1 MSFNDLNDLESQSG
15 GFSNQS
21 TASPAFA
28 QLTKSIS
35 QGIFTITS
43 NVATIH
49 RYIGLLR
56 TPRDTERMRNSLM
69 DTLAKTKNLSK
80 DLIPDIRSLSRWN
93 HDEIGPSE
101 RYEQQK
107 LTGDFQKAVTD
118 FQNAQKLAL
127 EKQKDYVKEVRQTME
142 DESGEYEPDPDG
154 RGQRLRQPKQQ
165 NQQQQFDQQRIQLLD
180 HSEVAFNEQLIE
192 EREQEIQGIEQ
203 GIVELNEIFRD
214 LGTIITEQGS
224 LIGTP
229 PRIKQTNR
237 FFKKEIIKSSPF
249 FAVLAP
255 LKIIR

>member
-1 MSFNDLNDLESQSG
+1 MSFNDLNDLESQPG
-15 GFSNQS
+15 GYSNQS
-21 TASPAFA
+21 TTSPEFA
-28 QLTKSIS
+28 QLTRSIS
-35 QGIFTITS
+35 QRIFSITS

-93 HDEIGPSE
+93 PDEIGPNE

-142 DESGEYEPDPDG
+142 GEDEQYEPDPDG
-154 RGQRLRQPKQQ
+154 RGQRLRQHR
-165 NQQQQFDQQRIQLLD
+165 QQQQFDQQRVQLLD
-180 HSEVAFNEQLIE
+180 NSDVAFNEQLIE

-203 GIVELNEIFRD
+203 GIIELNEIFRD
-214 LGTIITEQGS
+214 LGTIVTEQGS
-224 LIGTP
+224 LIGRQPT
-229 PRIKQTNR
+229 
-237 FFKKEIIKSSPF
+237 SPF
-249 FAVLAP
+249 SFFFWRQ
-255 LKIIR
+255 LKRN